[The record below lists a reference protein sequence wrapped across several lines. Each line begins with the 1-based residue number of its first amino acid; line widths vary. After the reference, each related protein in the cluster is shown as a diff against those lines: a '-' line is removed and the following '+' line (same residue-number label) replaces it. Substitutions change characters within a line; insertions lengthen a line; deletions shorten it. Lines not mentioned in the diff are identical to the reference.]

1 MFRSFA
7 EAFVAAAF
15 GLLPA
20 ISLTHLARA
29 ALAGPVAAGTLW
41 KCLALVAA
49 GFAFSHLLHMHAT
62 GYAHGIEFAFRRD
75 LRARI
80 LRHLALLPLGWHNKE
95 SSGRM
100 RTLVAEDATKI
111 HTIIAHLGP
120 DLGMAVGVPLL
131 GLIYLFTQ
139 SWLFALVMLA
149 WIIATLIFFVLTNTV
164 TNTGLA
170 ADFMDAEKDLTAST
184 VELSDGIATVKAFG
198 NDGAQYGRFEEALS
212 RYTGLSYE
220 FMKTTGTPA
229 AILMALLSPAAM
241 LLPLGVG
248 GFFLIRAGLI
258 EPVILV
264 PFVLVGISLTTG
276 LSNVTSI
283 MYLLMQGRD
292 AAARIQEVLD
302 EPELEEPALAHPI
315 ERSTAGGVELRF
327 EEVSFRYGKDGAL
340 ALNGVTATIPAG
352 TVTAVVG
359 PSGSGKSTLVR
370 LLARFWDTDGGVVR
384 VGGQDVRDI
393 ATTDLLSTVGIVL
406 QEGGIINDTVRANIC
421 LSKPSASQAEVERAA
436 QAALIHDRILELP
449 QGYDTVLGN
458 EGAHLSGGEAQR
470 VALARVFLADSP
482 VILLDEATAQADPH
496 SERHI
501 QEALA
506 NLSRG
511 RTVVVI
517 AHRLATV
524 QDVDQILVLDGGRL
538 VEAGTHAQLVQA
550 GGTYQ
555 QMWEAQ
561 Q

>member
-1 MFRSFA
+1 M
-7 EAFVAAAF
+7 
-15 GLLPA
+15 
-20 ISLTHLARA
+20 
-29 ALAGPVAAGTLW
+29 
-41 KCLALVAA
+41 
-49 GFAFSHLLHMHAT
+49 
-62 GYAHGIEFAFRRD
+62 
-75 LRARI
+75 
-80 LRHLALLPLGWHNKE
+80 
-95 SSGRM
+95 
-100 RTLVAEDATKI
+100 
-111 HTIIAHLGP
+111 
-120 DLGMAVGVPLL
+120 
-131 GLIYLFTQ
+131 
-139 SWLFALVMLA
+139 
-149 WIIATLIFFVLTNTV
+149 
-164 TNTGLA
+164 
-170 ADFMDAEKDLTAST
+170 
-184 VELSDGIATVKAFG
+184 
-198 NDGAQYGRFEEALS
+198 
-212 RYTGLSYE
+212 
-220 FMKTTGTPA
+220 
-229 AILMALLSPAAM
+229 
-241 LLPLGVG
+241 
-248 GFFLIRAGLI
+248 
-258 EPVILV
+258 
-264 PFVLVGISLTTG
+264 
-276 LSNVTSI
+276 
-283 MYLLMQGRD
+283 
-292 AAARIQEVLD
+292 
-302 EPELEEPALAHPI
+302 
-315 ERSTAGGVELRF
+315 
-327 EEVSFRYGKDGAL
+327 
-340 ALNGVTATIPAG
+340 
-352 TVTAVVG
+352 VG

-449 QGYDTVLGN
+449 QGYDTVSGN